1 MDTSALDHVRAL
13 ISRTRVPEMKS
24 RGWRVVAPGEEGSV
38 MMEGPQLG
46 GGPAMAGQPSA
57 GQYSATQHS
66 AELPVGTLFESLV
79 ARALERADAADRAER
94 ARRAA

>member
-1 MDTSALDHVRAL
+1 MDMSALDHVRAL

-46 GGPAMAGQPSA
+46 GGPAMPGH
-57 GQYSATQHS
+57 HS
-66 AELPVGTLFESLV
+66 AERPVGALFDTLI
-79 ARALERADAADRAER
+79 ARALDRADAADRVER

>member
-46 GGPAMAGQPSA
+46 GGPALAGHLST
-57 GQYSATQHS
+57 GHHF
-66 AELPVGTLFESLV
+66 AERPVGSLFDTLV
-79 ARALERADAADRAER
+79 ARALERADAADRVER

>member
-1 MDTSALDHVRAL
+1 MDMSAPDHVRAL

-24 RGWRVVAPGEEGSV
+24 RGWRVVAPGEEGSM

-46 GGPAMAGQPSA
+46 GGPAMAGHPSA
-57 GQYSATQHS
+57 AQDS
-66 AELPVGTLFESLV
+66 AERPVGTLFEALV
-79 ARALERADAADRAER
+79 ARALERADDADRAER

>member
-24 RGWRVVAPGEEGSV
+24 RGWRIVAPGEEGSV

-46 GGPAMAGQPSA
+46 GGPALAG
-57 GQYSATQHS
+57 HHF
-66 AELPVGTLFESLV
+66 AERPVGSLFDTLV